1 MSASTSTASNLPVRF
16 PVQVGCDEI
25 QEFRRLSIG
34 SDVQENDDDT
44 EGTADTPEH
53 TSASLPVQRQ
63 TRNRSPPSIGPRI
76 VRARSLRGF
85 SNDEDHTGPI
95 LCESMP
101 RFAQDDRPLI
111 CLDDSTDDT
120 PTNMTEPE
128 VEGGDTHDQFK
139 AGTKA
144 VSLRVNVAKFKAGT
158 KAVSLRV
165 NVADEGA
172 TYVQGNIDE
181 KIEFQ
186 GAIEDRDANEAG
198 ASTKVVSLC
207 VDIADE
213 AEENAEVGVHW
224 AQDKHGHKFESIEE
238 VDDDAQGDSAEE
250 DGDTHAEKAREVN
263 EEPELADDEHRVDPI
278 VVRQNFRGRAR
289 TLGNS
294 SPWAKNKVVADSA
307 AYFHWRSRIMWRSFD
322 DWATATRAHRSSHTE
337 LHARQR
343 PYACSSAAATQAR
356 PLCWTPRTFR
366 TNDTAI
372 DGSLVQEGPIII
384 SSMPPENDAASPTTR
399 TITGEAGTIH
409 YVTRRRLKTSS
420 RLDDMLDQLDD
431 VYGYMGGQISD
442 VKYESAALT
451 IQTYFRRA
459 RTLRTERTE
468 VENYLLAQLEKAK
481 GTDFETSAA
490 KILADA
496 SETFDESEPAI
507 RRVFLKIIRSKS
519 KVMVMA
525 AFCRTHAN
533 PDENLDSQSSEST
546 PARTKRMKSPG
557 EQTGDLTPSDEQ
569 LIEAIEKLR
578 EHRADHPHSAYL
590 QSDEP
595 QFSPSK

>member
-63 TRNRSPPSIGPRI
+63 TRNRSPPSTGPRI

-144 VSLRVNVAKFKAGT
+144 VSLRVN
-158 KAVSLRV
+158 
-165 NVADEGA
+165 
-172 TYVQGNIDE
+172 VQGNIDE

-263 EEPELADDEHRVDPI
+263 EEPELADDGHRVDPI

-337 LHARQR
+337 
-343 PYACSSAAATQAR
+343 
-356 PLCWTPRTFR
+356 R

-372 DGSLVQEGPIII
+372 DCSLVQEGPIII
-384 SSMPPENDAASPTTR
+384 SSMPPAAASFSTPRRFRCLLENDAASPTTR
-399 TITGEAGTIH
+399 AITGEAGTIH

-507 RRVFLKIIRSKS
+507 RRVFLKIVRSKS

-546 PARTKRMKSPG
+546 PARTKRKKSPG

-578 EHRADHPHSAYL
+578 EHRAEHPHSAYL